1 MVLPFID
8 DLNAFMFPVR
18 DLPRF
23 CADRVM
29 DRANMAPGST
39 GIIEGFEEEVEGP
52 EDLFSSEESDE

>member
-1 MVLPFID
+1 
-8 DLNAFMFPVR
+8 MFPVR

-29 DRANMAPGST
+29 ERANMAPGST

-52 EDLFSSEESDE
+52 EDLFSSEESEE